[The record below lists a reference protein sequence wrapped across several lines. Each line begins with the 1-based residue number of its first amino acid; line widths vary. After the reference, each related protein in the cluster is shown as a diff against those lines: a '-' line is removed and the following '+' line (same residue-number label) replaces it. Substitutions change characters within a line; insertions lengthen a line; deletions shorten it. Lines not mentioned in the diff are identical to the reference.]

1 MRMLG
6 QYIRS
11 LVLHWIFNAI
21 ALWVAAYIV
30 PGLDFTG
37 GWLQLLLV
45 AALFGLVNSIVRPV
59 LTMLTCPLVVLTLG
73 LFMFVIN
80 AIMLLLTGW
89 LSEQWALG
97 FSVDGFLAAFLGGI
111 AVGVVSLVLTLIPPK
126 RTATRL

>member
-1 MRMLG
+1 MQTLG
-6 QYIRS
+6 QYVRS
-11 LVLHWIFNAI
+11 LLLHWIFNAV

-37 GWLQLLLV
+37 SLLQLLLV
-45 AALFGLVNSIVRPV
+45 AALFGLANSVVRPV
-59 LTMLTCPLVVLTLG
+59 LAMLTCPLVVLTLG

-111 AVGVVSLVLTLIPPK
+111 VVGIVSLVLTLIPPK
-126 RTATRL
+126 RTAARL

>member
-6 QYIRS
+6 PYIRS

-21 ALWVAAYIV
+21 ALWVAAYVV

-37 GWLQLLLV
+37 SWLQLLLV

-97 FSVDGFLAAFLGGI
+97 FLVDGFLAAFLGGI
-111 AVGVVSLVLTLIPPK
+111 VVGIVSLVLTLVPPK
-126 RTATRL
+126 RTAARL

>member
-37 GWLQLLLV
+37 SWLQLLLV
-45 AALFGLVNSIVRPV
+45 AALFGLVNSVVRPV

-111 AVGVVSLVLTLIPPK
+111 VVGVVSLVLTLIPPK